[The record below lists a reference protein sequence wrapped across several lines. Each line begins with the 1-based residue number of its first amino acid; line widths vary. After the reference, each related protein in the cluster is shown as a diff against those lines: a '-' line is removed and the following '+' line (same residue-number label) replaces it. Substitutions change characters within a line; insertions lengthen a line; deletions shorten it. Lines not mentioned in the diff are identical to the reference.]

1 MEAKGRSEEI
11 HRCVDFCTLTS
22 TFHEN
27 LEQKGVLNEVK
38 AKIRSEIFTAL
49 DAESTSRPK
58 LSNENMII
66 NEMIREYLE
75 YNRYYNSSSVLVTET
90 GQPSEPPFDRE
101 YLHRKFGV
109 SSQARGARPGMP
121 LLYELIFGLKPEL
134 AGDNDDTRG
143 AATLNERE

>member
-1 MEAKGRSEEI
+1 MASLDDLKSVLRE
-11 HRCVDFCTLTS
+11 T
-22 TFHEN
+22 

-49 DAESTSRPK
+49 DAETSNRPQ

-75 YNRYYNSSSVLVTET
+75 YNRYYNTASVLVTET

-101 YLHRKFGV
+101 FLHRKFGV

-121 LLYELIFGLKPEL
+121 LLYELIYGLKPEL
-134 AGDNDDTRG
+134 ANEGSAAAQQNEDLAG
-143 AATLNERE
+143 AGTFNERE

>member
-1 MEAKGRSEEI
+1 MASLDDLKGVLRE
-11 HRCVDFCTLTS
+11 T
-22 TFHEN
+22 

-38 AKIRSEIFTAL
+38 AKIRAEIFTAL
-49 DAESTSRPK
+49 DAETTNKPQ

-75 YNRYYNSSSVLVTET
+75 YNRYYNAASVLVTET

-101 YLHRKFGV
+101 FLHRKFGV

-121 LLYELIFGLKPEL
+121 LLYELIYGLKPEL
-134 AGDNDDTRG
+134 AGG
-143 AATLNERE
+143 ASAAV

>member
-1 MEAKGRSEEI
+1 MASLDDLKSVLRE
-11 HRCVDFCTLTS
+11 T
-22 TFHEN
+22 

-38 AKIRSEIFTAL
+38 SKIRAEIFTAL
-49 DAESTSRPK
+49 DAENTNRPQ

-75 YNRYYNSSSVLVTET
+75 YNRYYNSASVLVTET

-101 YLHRKFGV
+101 FLHRKFGV

-121 LLYELIFGLKPEL
+121 LLYELIYGLKPEL
-134 AGDNDDTRG
+134 AQESAG
-143 AATLNERE
+143 AAAQNEDLGGAASTFNQRE